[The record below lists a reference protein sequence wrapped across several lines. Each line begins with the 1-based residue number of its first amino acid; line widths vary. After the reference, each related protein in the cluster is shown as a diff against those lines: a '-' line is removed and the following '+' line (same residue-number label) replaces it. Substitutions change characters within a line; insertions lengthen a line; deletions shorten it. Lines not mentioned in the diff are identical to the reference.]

1 MRLFETH
8 AHLDLP
14 DFDSDRESLIQECFN
29 SGIEYI
35 INVGF
40 NNETSLNALELA
52 KKHLHIFSTVGFHPH
67 EATDF
72 DAEVVKYLAREK
84 KVLAV
89 GEIGLDFF
97 RNLAPY
103 SVQREV
109 FSNQVLL
116 AVDYDL
122 PIIVHDRDAHQEC
135 FKILKQANAKDVVF
149 HCFSGDLIFAQ
160 QVLDEGWMI
169 SFTGSITY
177 PNSRLD
183 DVIRMMPLDQF
194 MIETDCPYLTPY
206 PHRGQ
211 RNSPLYLHLVA
222 EKIADIRGITPNE
235 VAEHSFNNAFRFF
248 RIPPDPIKPPRGKS
262 SHKTSVTAKIAKS
275 RKNFMAP
282 STGKTLTKIKK
293 GQNKK

>member
-1 MRLFETH
+1 
-8 AHLDLP
+8 
-14 DFDSDRESLIQECFN
+14 
-29 SGIEYI
+29 
-35 INVGF
+35 
-40 NNETSLNALELA
+40 
-52 KKHLHIFSTVGFHPH
+52 
-67 EATDF
+67 
-72 DAEVVKYLAREK
+72 
-84 KVLAV
+84 
-89 GEIGLDFF
+89 
-97 RNLAPY
+97 
-103 SVQREV
+103 
-109 FSNQVLL
+109 L

-135 FKILKQANAKDVVF
+135 FKILKQANAKEVVF

-194 MIETDCPYLTPY
+194 MIETDCPYLTPH

-235 VAEHSFNNAFRFF
+235 VAEYSYNNAFRFF

-262 SHKTSVTAKIAKS
+262 GHKTNVTAKIAKS

-282 STGKTLTKIKK
+282 STGKTLTKIRK
-293 GQNKK
+293 GPNKK